1 MRRKKDVIG
10 YAPREPLT
18 EICAAEKPF
27 NFLTLSHAHHIFRI
41 ALLFLCDALSTF
53 RTSEAVSRLRRLRTL
68 ASKMEGTDMIAGNRI
83 VAAAFGG
90 ALCLAAS
97 SGLSAADASLTM
109 KPLMAASFD
118 AGSKHVVS
126 YFVGGESGCR
136 LTMMVID
143 SALDEEPTP
152 ATQAT
157 RVVVPVADGKTA
169 FFDSAVGTTLRFHCA
184 RGAEAMRVDKID
196 RVALRPSA
204 E

>member
-1 MRRKKDVIG
+1 
-10 YAPREPLT
+10 
-18 EICAAEKPF
+18 
-27 NFLTLSHAHHIFRI
+27 
-41 ALLFLCDALSTF
+41 
-53 RTSEAVSRLRRLRTL
+53 
-68 ASKMEGTDMIAGNRI
+68 MITGNRI

-136 LTMMVID
+136 LTMMVIE

-152 ATQAT
+152 ATQPT
-157 RVVVPVADGKTA
+157 RLVVTVANGKA
-169 FFDSAVGTTLRFHCA
+169 AHVDSAAGAALRFSCA
-184 RGAEAMRVDKID
+184 QGAESMRVDKID
-196 RVALRPSA
+196 RIAAHPA
-204 E
+204 TE

>member
-1 MRRKKDVIG
+1 M
-10 YAPREPLT
+10 T
-18 EICAAEKPF
+18 
-27 NFLTLSHAHHIFRI
+27 T
-41 ALLFLCDALSTF
+41 
-53 RTSEAVSRLRRLRTL
+53 
-68 ASKMEGTDMIAGNRI
+68 GNRI
-83 VAAAFGG
+83 VAAALGG

-126 YFVGGESGCR
+126 YFVGGENGCR

-143 SALDEEPTP
+143 SALEEEPTP

-157 RVVVPVADGKTA
+157 RLVVTVTDGKAA
-169 FFDSAVGTTLRFHCA
+169 FFDSAVGTSLRFNCA
-184 RGAEAMRVDKID
+184 AGAQTMRVDKIN
-196 RVALRPSA
+196 RVARAPA

>member
-1 MRRKKDVIG
+1 M
-10 YAPREPLT
+10 T
-18 EICAAEKPF
+18 
-27 NFLTLSHAHHIFRI
+27 T
-41 ALLFLCDALSTF
+41 
-53 RTSEAVSRLRRLRTL
+53 
-68 ASKMEGTDMIAGNRI
+68 GNRI
-83 VAAAFGG
+83 VAAALGG
-90 ALCLAAS
+90 ALCLAATS
-97 SGLSAADASLTM
+97 DLFAGDAPITM

-118 AGSKHVVS
+118 AGPKHVVS

-157 RVVVPVADGKTA
+157 RLVVPVADGKTA

-184 RGAEAMRVDKID
+184 QGAEAMRVDKIS
-196 RVALRPSA
+196 RVALRHTA

>member
-1 MRRKKDVIG
+1 
-10 YAPREPLT
+10 
-18 EICAAEKPF
+18 
-27 NFLTLSHAHHIFRI
+27 
-41 ALLFLCDALSTF
+41 
-53 RTSEAVSRLRRLRTL
+53 
-68 ASKMEGTDMIAGNRI
+68 MEGKDMIAGNRI

-126 YFVGGESGCR
+126 YFASGENGCR

-143 SALDEEPTP
+143 AALDEEPTP
-152 ATQAT
+152 QTKAT
-157 RVVVPVADGKTA
+157 RLVFTVADGKA
-169 FFDSAVGTTLRFHCA
+169 AHFDSAAGGSLRFSCA
-184 RGAEAMRVDKID
+184 QGAESMRVDKID
-196 RVALRPSA
+196 RIAAHPAA

>member
-1 MRRKKDVIG
+1 
-10 YAPREPLT
+10 
-18 EICAAEKPF
+18 
-27 NFLTLSHAHHIFRI
+27 
-41 ALLFLCDALSTF
+41 
-53 RTSEAVSRLRRLRTL
+53 
-68 ASKMEGTDMIAGNRI
+68 MEGKHMIAGNRI

-126 YFVGGESGCR
+126 YFASGENGCR

-143 SALDEEPTP
+143 TALNEEPTP
-152 ATQAT
+152 QTQAT
-157 RVVVPVADGKTA
+157 RLVFTVAHGKA
-169 FFDSAVGTTLRFHCA
+169 AHFDSAAGGSLRFSCVQ
-184 RGAEAMRVDKID
+184 GAESMRVDKID
-196 RVALRPSA
+196 RVAANPTT